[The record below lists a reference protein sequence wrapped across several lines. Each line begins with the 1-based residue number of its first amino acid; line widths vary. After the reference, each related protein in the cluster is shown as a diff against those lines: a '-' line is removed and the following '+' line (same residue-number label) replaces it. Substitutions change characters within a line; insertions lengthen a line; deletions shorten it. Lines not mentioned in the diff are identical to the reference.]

1 MTINKMN
8 TKVKMLLVSM
18 IMALGTIV
26 AGSPVLAADNELNIL
41 TWCDH
46 TDPALLQPFEQKHK
60 LRINMKE
67 YDGTGVALALLEQSQ
82 PGDWDVFIV
91 DSIDVK
97 RVVKLGLLEPLNP
110 KDFPWDDIFP
120 EIRTPELHNVDGKLY
135 AVPEKFGYNTIAYNN
150 KNAAPADMRD
160 AAVLW
165 NPKYKGRIAVYDY
178 YIPVIEMVAIGLGI
192 KPPELNQSHLPAIKE
207 KLFKMKEY
215 SALVGD
221 VVQVQTALATG
232 EVDIIAGGG
241 EFAVSV
247 LHKENPAL
255 DWVLP
260 DQGGVRWQQAIGV
273 FSASKKKDLALK
285 FVQYVLSPEG
295 QGRLA
300 TSSCYWAMP
309 ANSKAVLTPEQKKIL
324 RWDEQPKFLANSY
337 FYLQPDEAFD
347 KAMLD
352 VWTEFLQH

>member
-1 MTINKMN
+1 MTMVKTN
-8 TKVKMLLVSM
+8 TVGKASILFVIILFWAIVS
-18 IMALGTIV
+18 AAPT
-26 AGSPVLAADNELNIL
+26 LAAGQELNVL

-46 TDPALLQPFEQKHK
+46 TDPDLLRAFEQKNNV
-60 LRINMKE
+60 RINMKE

-82 PGDWDVFIV
+82 PGDWDVFVV

-97 RVVKLGLLEPLNP
+97 RVAKLGLLAPLNE

-120 EIRTPELHNVDGKLY
+120 EIRTPQLHNVDGKLY

-150 KNAAPADMRD
+150 KNADPADMRD

-165 NPKYKGRIAVYDY
+165 NPKYKGRIAIYDY

-192 KPPELNQSHLPAIKE
+192 KPSELNTSHLPAIKE
-207 KLFKMKEY
+207 KLFKMKEF

-241 EFAVSV
+241 EFSVSV

-260 DQGGVRWQQAIGV
+260 NQGGVRWQQAIGV
-273 FSASKKKDLALK
+273 FAASKKKDLALK
-285 FVQYVLSPEG
+285 FVQYILSPEG

-324 RWDEQPKFLANSY
+324 RDEQPKFLANSY

-352 VWTEFLQH
+352 VWTQMLQH

>member
-1 MTINKMN
+1 MK
-8 TKVKMLLVSM
+8 KVK
-18 IMALGTIV
+18 IMPRSFALTVLTMVVIGAIW
-26 AGSPVLAADNELNIL
+26 ADSPALSARNELNVL

-46 TDPALLQPFEQKHK
+46 TDPNLLKPFEKQHNVRVN
-60 LRINMKE
+60 LKE

-82 PGDWDVFIV
+82 PGDWDVFVV

-97 RVVKLGLLEPLNP
+97 RVVKLGLLQPLN
-110 KDFPWDDIFP
+110 KGDFPWDDIFP
-120 EIRTPELHNVDGKLY
+120 EIRTPELNSVGGKFY
-135 AVPEKFGYNTIAYNN
+135 AVPEKFGYNTIAYN
-150 KNAAPADMRD
+150 KKKVDPDDMRD

-178 YIPVIEMVAIGLGI
+178 YIPVIEMVAIGIGI
-192 KPPELNQSHLPAIKE
+192 KPTELNSSHLPAIKE
-207 KLFKMKEY
+207 KLFEIKEL

-232 EVDIIAGGG
+232 EVDMIAGGG

-247 LHKENPAL
+247 LHKENPDL

-260 DQGGVRWQQAIGV
+260 NQGGVRWQQAIAV
-273 FSASKKKDLALK
+273 FADSKKKDLAIK
-285 FVQYVLSPEG
+285 FIQYILSPVG

-309 ANSKAVLTPEQKKIL
+309 ANSKAVLTPEQKMIL

-337 FYLQPDEAFD
+337 FYLQPDESFD

-352 VWTEFLQH
+352 VWTEFLQK